1 MTDALDKFVND
12 LQTEINEDTRRTYG
26 EIVFQRWQNPLYM
39 GRMALADGYARLTGS
54 CGDTMEIFL
63 RFEDGRVKEAS
74 FLTDGCASSM
84 VCGSFAAELALEKP
98 PEELRKITGETILN
112 ILGGLPDEDRH
123 CAFLAADTLQLA
135 LGHYLK
141 LAENPSEKMSTH

>member
-12 LQTEINEDTRRTYG
+12 LQAEINKDTLRTYG

-39 GRMALADGYARLTGS
+39 GRMALADGYARVTGS

-84 VCGSFAAELALEKP
+84 VCGSFAAELAIGKT
-98 PEELRKITGETILN
+98 PEEIKKITGETILE
-112 ILGGLPDEDRH
+112 ILGGLTDEDRH
-123 CAFLAADTLQLA
+123 CAFLAANTLQKSLE
-135 LGHYLK
+135 HYLK
-141 LAENPSEKMSTH
+141 LSGQKH

>member
-12 LQTEINEDTRRTYG
+12 LQAEINKDTLRTYG

-39 GRMALADGYARLTGS
+39 GRMALADGYARVTGS

-84 VCGSFAAELALEKP
+84 VCGSFAAELAIGKT
-98 PEELRKITGETILN
+98 PEEIKKITGEIILE
-112 ILGGLPDEDRH
+112 ILGGLTDEDRH
-123 CAFLAADTLQLA
+123 CAFLAANTLQKSLE
-135 LGHYLK
+135 HYLK
-141 LAENPSEKMSTH
+141 LSGQKH